1 MSKKGGN
8 LFRVDRMWRYYST
21 SKEGPQEESK
31 NFVEMEVN
39 TYLMDDKCLIDPQR
53 DCLGLQKAN
62 MLEKQ
67 MSEWR
72 EQSRQTHKEFFDR
85 IRELEKAQAVQRE
98 QYDTIL
104 EKLAELARSISELSA
119 KPGKRWESIVDKSI
133 WAVLAAVIAFLLA
146 RIGL

>member
-8 LFRVDRMWRYYST
+8 LFRVGRMWRHYST

-62 MLEKQ
+62 MLERQ
-67 MSEWR
+67 MEKMQ
-72 EQSRQTHKEFFDR
+72 EQARDTHNKLFDR
-85 IRELEKAQAVQRE
+85 IRDLEKAEAARNE
-98 QYDTIL
+98 QYENIMG
-104 EKLAELARSISELSA
+104 KLDKLIAWQEAEQAA
-119 KPGKRWESIVDKSI
+119 PKKRWDSIKDKAI